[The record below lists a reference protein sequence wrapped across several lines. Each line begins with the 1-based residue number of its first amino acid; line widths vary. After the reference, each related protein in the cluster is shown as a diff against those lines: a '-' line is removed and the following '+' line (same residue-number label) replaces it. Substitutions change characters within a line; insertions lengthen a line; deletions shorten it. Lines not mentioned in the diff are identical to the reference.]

1 MPLTSRINKSEPRT
15 KRAKTDRKSTGSTTP
30 STSTTST
37 RSSTRLTPK
46 KQIPSDVEEQEPIE
60 QDEVEVPVEA
70 TKSKTKNSKKTDKTP
85 SKQNGTSASSSKLD
99 GSTSSNTTSGVGT
112 LAEDTIMSDVT
123 STTDIGNTTKIGEMI
138 KPIERIN
145 KPGLVLAVGENLSN
159 QLGLGGEIDNRKK
172 PQLVKELP
180 ENVIQIASGGMHSAC
195 LTEDGVVYTFG
206 CNDEFALGR
215 DNDDEIDKVS
225 LPEKIVEITAGDSHC
240 AALSE
245 TGVVYAWGTFRDG
258 SGVLGL
264 ETKKIAKTPMKFSLK
279 NRIEKISSGA
289 DHIAFLACTGEVY
302 TAGNSEL
309 CQLGRVSK
317 YNSCR
322 GGRRGSD
329 MILAPGLVRFGK
341 RKELAGHKQIENVWT
356 TPYCTF
362 LKVKDSDIIIG
373 FGLNNS
379 YQIGIE
385 DCENRYQPDILTK
398 LKFEGS
404 LVKVIGGMHHTL
416 FLDSKGF
423 VYTMGSHRYGSLGLG
438 KIEADMKV
446 PTKVPDLKDIVDIAA
461 NTNVS
466 YAIDKNG
473 KAYSWGTN
481 YSKQLGLDSEDDY
494 LVPTLVSSKQVDV
507 RDVYTVSVG
516 GQHSLYVVSEEK
528 DEDED

>member
-1 MPLTSRINKSEPRT
+1 MPLASRT
-15 KRAKTDRKSTGSTTP
+15 KRAKTDRKSVSTPQAP
-30 STSTTST
+30 S

-46 KQIPSDVEEQEPIE
+46 KQESVESSEEEEQIEP
-60 QDEVEVPVEA
+60 DVPVEVVAKPNGKKSAPA
-70 TKSKTKNSKKTDKTP
+70 TKKSDSK
-85 SKQNGTSASSSKLD
+85 AKLD
-99 GSTSSNTTSGVGT
+99 GSSNSSTTTSGVGT
-112 LAEDTIMSDVT
+112 LAEETIMSDVM
-123 STTDIGNTTKIGEMI
+123 SVTDSGKPGEFI
-138 KPIERIN
+138 KPIVRNI
-145 KPGLVLAVGENLSN
+145 KPGIVLAVGENLSN
-159 QLGLGGEIDNRKK
+159 QLGLGDEIDNRKK
-172 PQLVKELP
+172 PQLVKDLP
-180 ENVIQIASGGMHSAC
+180 ENVIQIASGGMHSAA
-195 LTEDGVVYTFG
+195 LTEDGLVYTFG

-215 DNDDEIDKVS
+215 ANDEDIDKVD
-225 LPEKIVEITAGDSHC
+225 LPEKIIEITAGDSHT

-245 TGVVYAWGTFRDG
+245 SGVVYAWGTFRDG

-264 ETKKIAKTPMKFSLK
+264 EQKKIAKTPMKFNLK
-279 NRIEKISSGA
+279 NKIEKISSGA
-289 DHIAFLACTGEVY
+289 DHLVFLTCTGEVY
-302 TAGNSEL
+302 TAGNSEHG
-309 CQLGRVSK
+309 QLGRVSK

-322 GGRRGSD
+322 GGRRGYD

-362 LKVKDSDIIIG
+362 LKLKDSDIIIG

-385 DCENRYQPDILTK
+385 DCENRYQPDILTN

-404 LVKVIGGMHHTL
+404 LVKVIGGMHHTV

-438 KIEADMKV
+438 KIEADVKV
-446 PTKVPDLKDIVDIAA
+446 PTKVADLKDIVDIAA

-466 YAIDKNG
+466 YAVDKSG
-473 KAYSWGTN
+473 KTYSWGTN
-481 YSKQLGLDSEDDY
+481 YSKQLGLDTEEDY
-494 LVPTLVSSKQVDV
+494 LVPTLVASKQVDV

-516 GQHSLYVVSEEK
+516 GQHALFIVSEEK